1 MSIDRFDL
9 SFDPVQPKPQFG
21 PPPDTRATFCLL
33 VDVVKRI
40 STTLVLLL
48 AALALSRPDASAQSA
63 KSIREKLATDSAAL
77 TISVNPK
84 TQIVQ
89 GKTFEATIHFR
100 IRKHW
105 HIYSA
110 KSGENASV
118 PLNVAVPDELKN
130 TFQLVSFTETGK
142 LTQHFDSGLMEMT
155 LAHYKDF
162 DAVVKIKVKA
172 SAKTGTSPF
181 WLWTFYQACDTSVC
195 IPPSTYT
202 VPRFFLGEKP
212 LQLDIKAGDG
222 SEEAVATDT
231 VASSVAMTSPDSVSA
246 TAATVAPHTSNAD
259 ATTAEG
265 LTKLADTSIWQFI
278 LAAVGFG
285 LLALV
290 TPCVFPMIPIT
301 VSFFTKRNQ
310 GSRKHAVKDASFYA
324 LGIIGTF
331 VALGFLLALVMGP
344 AGINKFAAN
353 PWVNVFIA
361 VVFVAFAL
369 NLFGM
374 FELGVPSSVLTKLHM
389 KAHSSDNKIGSVILM
404 GFVFSLTS
412 FTCTVPFVGTLMV
425 SFSRGAWFVPMLGMF
440 IFASVFALP
449 FFLLALFPSAMKA
462 LPKSGGW
469 LNSVKVVMGFLE
481 LAAAMKF
488 IANVDLVYKWGFF
501 TRDFV
506 LATWMAIMILTTLYL
521 LGRFNLPH
529 DTPSQ
534 HIGPMRAVF
543 AIVFLTFGIFLF
555 TGFGGRA
562 LGELDGFLPPQLDNG
577 SVAVAGSFG
586 PKGSVQTEGLRWHQ
600 RYSEAL
606 AEAKRTGKNIFIDFT
621 GYQCT
626 NCRAMEATIFK
637 QQEVQGLFKEYVLAR
652 LYADDGSPLNDSNRN
667 MEEARFNTIAQ
678 PYYAILSPDDKTLA
692 TFPGFTRD
700 LPAFLAFLKPHA
712 EAKSSEVASL
722 DHN

>member
-1 MSIDRFDL
+1 MKQNPIIF
-9 SFDPVQPKPQFG
+9 
-21 PPPDTRATFCLL
+21 LL
-33 VDVVKRI
+33 VAVA
-40 STTLVLLL
+40 LLWGSVS
-48 AALALSRPDASAQSA
+48 AYAQSA
-63 KSIREKLATDSAAL
+63 GSIRNKYATDSTKL
-77 TISVNPK
+77 TLSVDPK
-84 TQIVQ
+84 AEIVQ
-89 GKTFEATIHFR
+89 GKTFEAKLHFKL
-100 IRKHW
+100 RKYW
-105 HIYSA
+105 HIYNM

-118 PLNVAVPDELKN
+118 PLKIAIPDELKKN
-130 TFQLVSFTETGK
+130 FQIVDIKETGPVVSHHDDE
-142 LTQHFDSGLMEMT
+142 LNETT

-162 DAVVKIKVKA
+162 DAIVTVKVKPGA
-172 SAKTGTSPF
+172 PTGPTDF
-181 WLWTFYQACDTSVC
+181 YLWTFYQACDTSTC

-202 VPRFFLGEKP
+202 VPRFFLGEKA
-212 LQLDIKAGDG
+212 LKIEIKKGDG
-222 SEEAVATDT
+222 TEVASAPDTTTAVAPIAEKHDT
-231 VASSVAMTSPDSVSA
+231 SVKAAPPA
-246 TAATVAPHTSNAD
+246 TNTD

-265 LTKLADTSIWQFI
+265 LKNLADTSIWQFI
-278 LAAVGFG
+278 LAAIGFG

-361 VVFVAFAL
+361 VIFVAFAL
-369 NLFGM
+369 NLFGL

-425 SFSRGAWFVPMLGMF
+425 SFSRGAWFVPMLGMLV
-440 IFASVFALP
+440 FASVFALP

-462 LPKSGGW
+462 MPKSGGW

-481 LAAAMKF
+481 IAAAMKF

-506 LATWMAIMILTTLYL
+506 LATWMAIMVVTTMYL

-534 HIGPMRAVF
+534 HIGPIRAVF
-543 AIVFLTFGIFLF
+543 AIMFLTFGIYLF
-555 TGFGGRA
+555 NGLGGRP

-577 SVAVAGSFG
+577 TVSVARAGIG
-586 PKGSVQTEGLRWHQ
+586 PGAALAANELHWFP

-606 AEAKRTGKNIFIDFT
+606 AEAKRTGKNVFIDFT

-637 QQEVQGLFKEYVLAR
+637 QQEVQGLFKQYVLAR

-678 PYYAILSPDDKTLA
+678 PYYAIISPDDKPLA

-700 LPAFLAFLKPHA
+700 LPAFLNFLKPHA
-712 EAKSSEVASL
+712 DGTQKQVAER
-722 DHN
+722 

>member
-1 MSIDRFDL
+1 LL
-9 SFDPVQPKPQFG
+9 S
-21 PPPDTRATFCLL
+21 DT
-33 VDVVKRI
+33 VKRI
-40 STTLVLLL
+40 PVISSLLIAALVL
-48 AALALSRPDASAQSA
+48 SSSVSIAQSA
-63 KSIREKLATDSAAL
+63 KSVREKLANDSTKL
-77 TISVNPK
+77 TLSIDPK
-84 TQIVQ
+84 QEIVQ
-89 GKTFEATIHFR
+89 GKIFEVKIHF
-100 IRKHW
+100 KLGMYW

-110 KSGENASV
+110 KSGEDASV
-118 PLNVAVPDELKN
+118 PLKIAIPDDIKKNFELAG
-130 TFQLVSFTETGK
+130 FTETGK
-142 LTQHFDSGLMEMT
+142 LTSHFDSGLMQLT

-162 DAVVKIKVKA
+162 DAIVKVKVKSMA
-172 SAKTGTSPF
+172 AVGPTEF
-181 WLWTFYQACDTSVC
+181 YLWTFYQACDTNIC

-202 VPRFFLGEKP
+202 VPRFFLGEKA
-212 LQLDIKAGDG
+212 LKLTIKKGDG
-222 SEEAVATDT
+222 SEDAVVTDTTKPAMAVASTADSGQRGQGTVSPATNTD
-231 VASSVAMTSPDSVSA
+231 AS
-246 TAATVAPHTSNAD
+246 
-259 ATTAEG
+259 TAEG

-331 VALGFLLALVMGP
+331 VALGFLLALLMGP

-369 NLFGM
+369 NLFGL

-425 SFSRGAWFVPMLGMF
+425 SFSRGAWFVPMLGML

-462 LPKSGGW
+462 MPKSGGW

-481 LAAAMKF
+481 IAAAMKF
-488 IANVDLVYKWGFF
+488 IANVDLVYHWGFF

-506 LATWMAIMILTTLYL
+506 LATWMAIMIVTTLYL

-534 HIGPMRAVF
+534 HIGPIRALFSV
-543 AIVFLTFGIFLF
+543 VFLTFGIFLF
-555 TGFGGRA
+555 TGFGGKA

-577 SVAVAGSFG
+577 SVAVAKGGFG
-586 PKGSVQTEGLRWHQ
+586 PSVGGATAELQWFP
-600 RYSEAL
+600 RYSDAL

-637 QQEVQGLFKEYVLAR
+637 QQEVQGLFKAYILAR

-667 MEEARFNTIAQ
+667 MEESRFNTIAQ
-678 PYYAILSPDDKTLA
+678 PYYAIVSPDDKPLA

-712 EAKSSEVASL
+712 EAPAKQVASISGL
-722 DHN
+722 